1 MVQTKMAVKNVEN
14 EIYNAMA
21 EEIARE
27 IDEGIMATILIET
40 GWTAVPFTFNSNYQ
54 AVDINYWLNETCTDD
69 YRRLGSDYVF
79 KSKQDAE
86 WFILRWL

>member
-1 MVQTKMAVKNVEN
+1 MAVKNVEN

-27 IDEGIMATILIET
+27 IDEAIMATMLIET

-54 AVDINYWLNETCTDD
+54 AVDIQFWLNDTCKGK
-69 YRRLGSDYVF
+69 YRRLGTEYLFED
-79 KSKQDAE
+79 KKEAE
-86 WFILRWL
+86 WFILRWS